1 MTGKNPVHPDLA
13 GLFEAQRGKLQGV
26 AYRMLGSK
34 AEAEDAVQEAWL
46 RLSRT
51 DANEIGNLGGWLT
64 TVVSRVCLDM
74 LRSRKVRGEEELGEE
89 PQAAVSSSATAPAPP
104 ANPEEEMRLAD
115 SVGLALMIVL
125 ERLQPA
131 ERVAFVLHD
140 MFDMPFE
147 EIASVVGRTPDAA
160 RQLASRARR
169 RVQGSDDAPEVRR
182 EANRKIIEAFL
193 AASRSGDMTALLAVL
208 DPDVVVTGDAV
219 AARGLGGQTEV
230 RGADKVAA
238 LFKGRAQ
245 NAKPALLDG
254 EAGIVVAPQGKLF
267 LAVHFRIEGGRIVEM
282 SGIGDPAQLA
292 ALDISDF
299 D

>member
-1 MTGKNPVHPDLA
+1 
-13 GLFEAQRGKLQGV
+13 
-26 AYRMLGSK
+26 
-34 AEAEDAVQEAWL
+34 
-46 RLSRT
+46 
-51 DANEIGNLGGWLT
+51 
-64 TVVSRVCLDM
+64 
-74 LRSRKVRGEEELGEE
+74 
-89 PQAAVSSSATAPAPP
+89 
-104 ANPEEEMRLAD
+104 
-115 SVGLALMIVL
+115 MIVL

-147 EIASVVGRTPDAA
+147 EIAPVVGRTPDAA
-160 RQLASRARR
+160 RQLAGRARR
-169 RVQGSDDAPEVRR
+169 RVQGSNDPPEARR

-230 RGADKVAA
+230 HGADKVAA

-254 EAGIVVAPQGKLF
+254 EVGIVVAPQGRLF
-267 LAVHFRIEGGRIVEM
+267 LAVHFRIENGRIAEM

-292 ALDISDF
+292 AIDIAEF

>member
-1 MTGKNPVHPDLA
+1 MTGKNSSNPDLA
-13 GLFEAQRGKLQGV
+13 GFFEAQRGKLQGV

-46 RLSRT
+46 RLSRA
-51 DANEIGNLGGWLT
+51 DANSINNLGGWLT
-64 TVVSRVCLDM
+64 TVVARVCLDM
-74 LRSRKVRGEEELGEE
+74 LRSRKTRGEEELGDE
-89 PQAAVSSSATAPAPP
+89 PQPGTSSSVLAPAPP
-104 ANPEEEMRLAD
+104 TNPEEEMRLAD

-147 EIASVVGRTPDAA
+147 EIAPVVGRTPDAA

-169 RVQGSDDAPEVRR
+169 RVQGSDDPPEARR

-219 AARGLGGQTEV
+219 AARGLGGQSEV
-230 RGADKVAA
+230 RGADPVAA

-254 EAGIVVAPQGKLF
+254 EVGIVVAPQGRLF
-267 LAVHFRIEGGRIVEM
+267 LAVHFGIENGLIVEM
-282 SGIGDPAQLA
+282 SGVGDPAQLA
-292 ALDISDF
+292 AIDIAEF